1 MGEQV
6 AAGSK
11 SVMKKHDRKC
21 TLRTSYRETKKAIKK
36 QDIKQPERIKLR
48 EKERTKTR
56 YRPESRGKLPCGGHE
71 KSG

>member
-1 MGEQV
+1 MHLENFIQ
-6 AAGSK
+6 
-11 SVMKKHDRKC
+11 RN
-21 TLRTSYRETKKAIKK
+21 KKAIKK